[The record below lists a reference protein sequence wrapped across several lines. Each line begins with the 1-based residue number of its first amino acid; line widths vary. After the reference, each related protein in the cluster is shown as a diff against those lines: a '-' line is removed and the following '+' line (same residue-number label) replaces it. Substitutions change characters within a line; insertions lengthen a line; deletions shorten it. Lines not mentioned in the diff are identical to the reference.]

1 MTPQQA
7 NSCARSQA
15 EILVYEVDNI
25 SFKEYT
31 DKGMRGGRLFRI
43 DFYHLPSGKAP
54 VEEFL
59 DGLETKMRN
68 KAVDS
73 ISLLEEFGNQLTMPH
88 SRAMGD
94 GLYEL
99 RIKFA
104 GDITRIFY
112 FFFVENRIILTNG
125 FVKKTV
131 KTPPNELKLAKRYKV
146 DFERRNQRE

>member
-1 MTPQQA
+1 MAPQQA
-7 NSCARSQA
+7 NSSARSQT
-15 EILVYEVDNI
+15 EILAYEVDNI
-25 SFKEYT
+25 SNKEYT
-31 DKGMRGGRLFRI
+31 VQGMRGGRLFRI
-43 DFYHLPSGKAP
+43 DFYRLPSGKAP

-112 FFFVENRIILTNG
+112 FFFIENRIILTNG

-131 KTPPNELKLAKRYKV
+131 KTPLNELKLAKRYKA
-146 DFERRNQRE
+146 DFLRRNQRE

>member
-1 MTPQQA
+1 
-7 NSCARSQA
+7 
-15 EILVYEVDNI
+15 
-25 SFKEYT
+25 
-31 DKGMRGGRLFRI
+31 
-43 DFYHLPSGKAP
+43 
-54 VEEFL
+54 
-59 DGLETKMRN
+59 MRN

-131 KTPPNELKLAKRYKV
+131 KTPPNELKLAKRYKT

>member
-1 MTPQQA
+1 M
-7 NSCARSQA
+7 
-15 EILVYEVDNI
+15 
-25 SFKEYT
+25 
-31 DKGMRGGRLFRI
+31 FRI